1 MDSERPLVKLTHSIC
16 IAAIAAAAASSALAE
31 DSVFVDGN
39 MVSKV
44 QQTLTSRG
52 FATAVDGQMG
62 PQTRAALTR
71 FQRAEKL
78 EPTGQLN
85 RQTLVALGLQK
96 PDNAATV
103 DESYSRD
110 TVRTVQRTLN
120 SRGGRARAAP
130 RKQHT
135 RPDGSLNP
143 RTEQAL
149 KEFQK
154 SENLEDSGRLNRRTL
169 AALGVRENEP
179 ASSGAS
185 APAQPAASAT
195 IREMQRQLNARGYNV
210 GNPDG
215 ILGERTR
222 AALREF
228 QRSAKLPVSGEP
240 DTRTLDALGIT
251 PPLAFRGG

>member
-39 MVSKV
+39 MVRKV

-120 SRGGRARAAP
+120 SRGFRAGPA
-130 RKQHT
+130 
-135 RPDGSLNP
+135 DGSLNP